1 MRPETATKA
10 TVSNCE
16 EVVSTGGFIW
26 VFHIKG
32 HFDEP
37 DRFDIRR
44 DTRKQIAF
52 GAGPHFC
59 AGAFAARALVADVA
73 LPMLF
78 DSFPKLRL
86 DPHAE
91 VAFRGWAFRGPLQV
105 PVRWD

>member
-1 MRPETATKA
+1 MA
-10 TVSNCE
+10 V
-16 EVVSTGGFIW
+16 
-26 VFHIKG
+26 
-32 HFDEP
+32 EP

-78 DSFPKLRL
+78 DRCPRLRL
-86 DPHAE
+86 EPDAD
-91 VAFRGWAFRGPLQV
+91 VAFRGWAFRGPDRV
-105 PVRWD
+105 VVAVA